1 MKKRKA
7 TAAETFEV
15 PTRIEFAGA
24 SEDEMVFSGLAFA
37 FGYPVD
43 TWPSPT
49 VIARG
54 AFSKTLAE
62 QGERVRILWQHD
74 QHDPIG
80 APIAMA
86 EESDGFRIK
95 FRLDPVP
102 NGVRAATQLRSGT
115 LEGLSIGFDPIKW
128 EMVPEKEWTKLALS
142 DAGREKLARDE
153 YHGPIRLI
161 SEIRLWEVSVVT
173 AAAQRVAR
181 VQMAANTFRDLP
193 VIRAEWDAER
203 AGERVREWAGES
215 QEKRSRAF
223 LVTNGEGF
231 EYPIADVVDGRLV
244 AVADAV
250 FAAALTVERI
260 EDEDVRERVK
270 GAIDEYYAKLEAETP
285 WARAVTPERIA
296 LEAKASGAVKDE
308 PEPEKTDDDGD
319 AKAVGL
325 SRAIAAEAAVKAALA
340 EMELGRREA
349 GRSREPDPAEPPHGG
364 THRGR
369 TRRGPTRR

>member
-15 PTRIEFAGA
+15 PARIEFAGA
-24 SEDEMVFSGLAFA
+24 SEDEMVFSGTAFA

-43 TWPSPT
+43 TWPAPT

-80 APIAMA
+80 MPVAMA
-86 EESDGFRIK
+86 EEADGFQIR

-102 NGVRAATQLRSGT
+102 NGVRAATQLKSGT

-142 DAGREKLARDE
+142 DAGREKLARED

-161 SEIRLWEVSVVT
+161 SEIRLWEVSIVT

-193 VIRAEWDAER
+193 VIRAEWDAEQ
-203 AGERVREWAGES
+203 AAERVREWAGGS
-215 QEKRSRAF
+215 QEKQSRAF

-231 EYPIADVVDGRLV
+231 AYPIGDVVEDRLV

-270 GAIDEYYAKLEAETP
+270 AAIAEYYAKLGAETP
-285 WARAVTPERIA
+285 WERAVTAERIA
-296 LEAKASGAVKDE
+296 LEARASGAVRDE
-308 PEPEKTDDDGD
+308 ATETTGDNDDHGDNDGA
-319 AKAVGL
+319 AKAAAM
-325 SRAIAAEAAVKAALA
+325 AIAAEAAVRVALA
-340 EMELGRREA
+340 EM
-349 GRSREPDPAEPPHGG
+349 DVK
-364 THRGR
+364 
-369 TRRGPTRR
+369 